1 MSTAVWNDAPPP
13 QTDTPS
19 NARMSRKTHKDTL
32 SLRGTEPKLD
42 QSSLKAPDAPAKPG
56 GTLRL
61 NVSELMR
68 GEREAI
74 LEHRGQDYRLRITA
88 TGKLILTK

>member
-1 MSTAVWNDAPPP
+1 MSADVWNEAPSP
-13 QTDTPS
+13 TDTPL
-19 NARMSRKTHKDTL
+19 NAYMPRKTHKDTL

-42 QSSLKAPDAPAKPG
+42 QSSLKAPDAAVKPG
-56 GTLRL
+56 GILRL
-61 NVSELMR
+61 NVSELMH